1 MRLKV
6 HKALKEPKVRWV
18 IQELKDL
25 KVLRVI
31 QVLKVLMGH
40 WVVKVL

>member
-18 IQELKDL
+18 IQELKVLQDL
-25 KVLRVI
+25 QVLQVRKVLMEHW
-31 QVLKVLMGH
+31 VLKVL
-40 WVVKVL
+40 